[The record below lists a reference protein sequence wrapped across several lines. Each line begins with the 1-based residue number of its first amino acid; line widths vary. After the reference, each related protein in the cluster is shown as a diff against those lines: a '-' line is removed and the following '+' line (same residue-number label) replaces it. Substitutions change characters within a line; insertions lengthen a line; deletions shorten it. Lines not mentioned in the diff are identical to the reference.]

1 METAVVN
8 WGYIRVI
15 LGIYW
20 GYIYIWAY
28 IYMYIGDIYIYMY
41 CGPYWANGKESGSWA
56 RGVLHRDLKPEN
68 VLLLTARSDSP
79 VKVIDFGLC
88 LVCTKMK
95 SLSLWGF
102 RV

>member
-1 METAVVN
+1 M
-8 WGYIRVI
+8 GIYIYI
-15 LGIYW
+15 LGIYIYIV
-20 GYIYIWAY
+20 GYIGLMEKKVA
-28 IYMYIGDIYIYMY
+28 
-41 CGPYWANGKESGSWA
+41 AWA